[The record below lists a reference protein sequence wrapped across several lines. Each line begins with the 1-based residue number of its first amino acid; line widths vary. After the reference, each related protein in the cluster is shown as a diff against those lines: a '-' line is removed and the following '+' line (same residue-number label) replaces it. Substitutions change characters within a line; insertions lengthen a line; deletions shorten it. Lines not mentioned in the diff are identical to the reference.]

1 VASIDVPEPPPSK
14 PPTLGKIQKNS
25 PQRIAL
31 QRYKSLDKFR
41 PMPRDNESVLDR
53 SDSFERFK
61 DREQQLKIRKKGK
74 IPERYRPKHEEISD
88 SRVLEQ

>member
-1 VASIDVPEPPPSK
+1 
-14 PPTLGKIQKNS
+14 
-25 PQRIAL
+25 
-31 QRYKSLDKFR
+31 
-41 PMPRDNESVLDR
+41 MPRDNESVLDR

-74 IPERYRPKHEEISD
+74 IPERYRPKHDEIND